1 MLEVLFI
8 FRDYFLL
15 LKIVSQTF
23 KSVWI
28 SNRCNILCFMRAK
41 GTYNSLLWEQNICI
55 CKYSIIND
63 FTVFS
68 YVLLKRL
75 NVRKNNIFETYWL
88 YFNKSNNSI
97 LTALQFQIIP

>member
-68 YVLLKRL
+68 YVLLKR
-75 NVRKNNIFETYWL
+75 FETYWL